1 MVLHSQD
8 GVQSNN
14 VGLQEYTLTSCT
26 GIHSGWMDVVAF
38 PWGFR
43 LHSQPGPDVYMHKHI
58 CSTVQFNSVQYNTM
72 LRTMKQNTKEQ
83 DTTAEC
89 IHARS
94 CLHAG
99 LHIGPSCSQL
109 ADKQLMY
116 PCAGS
121 FVCGC
126 TNLACSVHY
135 LRRGVVG
142 VIFAARKLRMMLK
155 TIYQAADLPW
165 SPETLLSS

>member
-109 ADKQLMY
+109 ADE
-116 PCAGS
+116 AAH
-121 FVCGC
+121 V
-126 TNLACSVHY
+126 SV
-135 LRRGVVG
+135 RGFIRVW
-142 VIFAARKLRMMLK
+142 MH
-155 TIYQAADLPW
+155 
-165 SPETLLSS
+165 